1 VKSEKFLL
9 LHHAMRQPISS
20 FIQERGLQS
29 ATASYS
35 RTTRMAIYRVN
46 NVNSPNR
53 LVVSVFLCNFAVEI
67 TRKRMEQIAGR
78 YINPYT
84 DYGFKDD
91 RRYAGSIDFH
101 VHCSDY

>member
-1 VKSEKFLL
+1 
-9 LHHAMRQPISS
+9 
-20 FIQERGLQS
+20 
-29 ATASYS
+29 
-35 RTTRMAIYRVN
+35 MAIYRVN
-46 NVNSPNR
+46 KVNSPNR
-53 LVVSVFLCNFAVEI
+53 LVVSVFLYNFAVEI

>member
-1 VKSEKFLL
+1 
-9 LHHAMRQPISS
+9 MRQPISS

-35 RTTRMAIYRVN
+35 RTTRQAIYRVN

-91 RRYAGSIDFH
+91 RRMKADGMQAALISMYTALTIEEIDKLL
-101 VHCSDY
+101 